1 MEYHFSTR
9 TGIVILIEAWN
20 ETIFFKKYVWVVFFG
35 RFFFIFTAYTYSNIK
50 FNNPNCILNICYFSH
65 NEFQINHKNS
75 WYLSYWCVSTMNL
88 FSKCIDFESKLVF
101 FCTCNFEFNTT
112 YILYHYVIYLYVQY
126 IPKWISAY
134 TDVVYIFVCT
144 LLWIP
149 FIYLSCHVFI

>member
-75 WYLSYWCVSTMNL
+75 WYRSYWCVSTMNL

-101 FCTCNFEFNTT
+101 FVRVILSSILRIFCIIMSYIYMCNTFHNE
-112 YILYHYVIYLYVQY
+112 
-126 IPKWISAY
+126 
-134 TDVVYIFVCT
+134 
-144 LLWIP
+144 
-149 FIYLSCHVFI
+149 